1 MRQYVGFYIQNFGNA
16 PLNETR
22 FEKYLSD
29 IQQVLTRRETII
41 LILVFVGSKG
51 LRVCVYVCV
60 CAVWFIR
67 RPGLPPAVPT
77 ASRWLYQPRTSI
89 TEGDRGRERRGDL
102 GRGGEGR
109 ECKDS
114 GKVNIIF
121 NLRILL
127 DFLLQSRS
135 FFLLCFLCKRSCALT
150 CYIYIRPFVTMPASS
165 RPMIYLRGRRG
176 KRLDNIYVA

>member
-60 CAVWFIR
+60 CAV
-67 RPGLPPAVPT
+67 
-77 ASRWLYQPRTSI
+77 
-89 TEGDRGRERRGDL
+89 
-102 GRGGEGR
+102 
-109 ECKDS
+109 
-114 GKVNIIF
+114 
-121 NLRILL
+121 
-127 DFLLQSRS
+127 
-135 FFLLCFLCKRSCALT
+135 
-150 CYIYIRPFVTMPASS
+150 
-165 RPMIYLRGRRG
+165 
-176 KRLDNIYVA
+176 